1 MDSTRTVASY
11 VEPPS
16 RRRSLPLWLGRIG
29 VFLYLVLLLAT
40 GIRGLRGAV
49 ADVSIWDLQNTHMLL
64 RWLRDLATLWM
75 VDFVRPIPIGALAML
90 AVGAPDN
97 PQQTRRRWR
106 FLGLLA
112 GALLTVLLVVAEQ
125 GRSPAAMRTILA
137 LGGCLLGAWVGTA
150 ALRGIGPLARRIAL
164 MLAVVAGLT
173 MAATGLAY
181 LAVEPAPLPFSA
193 APLTSEQKRHV
204 YGVLEAARSGDD
216 EVRRLRL
223 TAHDVNF
230 LLAWGLSLGSPDRKG
245 TVVLMPG
252 HAEAQASLR
261 LPSGWLRGGYVN
273 VVAAGAL
280 AVDRGRPRLR
290 LERLRVGRFA
300 VPGVILAGASPLAVW
315 AVRADPDTRE
325 LVKAILGLRLE
336 QDAVEMVFQPR
347 SVHPRLMASLLAR
360 LGAKPDVLAATQD
373 HLQYLVGVAP
383 TIPSGEDRFTAFVRA
398 AFLHARQRSQGSEP
412 TLENRAAVFAL
423 AVLLGHRRVE
433 DFIGP
438 VSTPEIRR
446 LAAKRVGRVSVRGRD
461 DWTQHFWVSAGLALL
476 SAETVSDAAGLLKEE
491 LDAGGG
497 SGFSFGD
504 LLADRAG
511 TRFALAATRDVAAAR
526 AMQNR
531 LSGRWPLDDLFPRA
545 ADLPEGIQDAEL
557 TSKYGAVGGGP
568 YQALVAE
575 IERRLDRCAA
585 LR

>member
-1 MDSTRTVASY
+1 MDSVRIVSSY

-16 RRRSLPLWLGRIG
+16 RRRSVPLWISRVG
-29 VFLYLVLLLAT
+29 VTLYLVLLLAT

-64 RWLRDLATLWM
+64 RWLRDLATLWI

-90 AVGAPDN
+90 AVGARGDQP
-97 PQQTRRRWR
+97 PPRRRR
-106 FLGLLA
+106 GLGLLA
-112 GALLTVLLVVAEQ
+112 GALLTVVLVVAEQ
-125 GRSPAAMRTILA
+125 GRSPAAVHVVLA

-347 SVHPRLMASLLAR
+347 SVHPRLMASLLA
-360 LGAKPDVLAATQD
+360 
-373 HLQYLVGVAP
+373 